1 MLFEIFSNLKKSKEN
16 RIFFIDFNDLVIFSR
31 ERHKLRLISFFQDQS
46 GHFCLIRWEMT
57 MILSNSVSFSIF
69 KKSSHR
75 VFHIFIQNYVEAKPL
90 EPVLWNFA
98 WRNGRLCAFRQ
109 IQSEFPKTN
118 TLGAIKVL
126 LVTLAF
132 ESRVFLK
139 KNKPDRAK
147 MRPGR
152 VSACIDHVTYIWRDR
167 WTNRRVKRLSKHVC
181 RLFVSV

>member
-1 MLFEIFSNLKKSKEN
+1 MIWS
-16 RIFFIDFNDLVIFSR
+16 FSR

-132 ESRVFLK
+132 ESRVDKGTMVQSPLLT
-139 KNKPDRAK
+139 
-147 MRPGR
+147 GR
-152 VSACIDHVTYIWRDR
+152 CQFY
-167 WTNRRVKRLSKHVC
+167 VKQMCYKT
-181 RLFVSV
+181 F